1 MGSCVERS
9 LPALHGLSPL
19 RLTKARGMDRVAV
32 LPLQM
37 RQPARGRVL
46 TWWPAWPLAALTP
59 VAQVMAVGCRRAGGC
74 SLIYW
79 GPFQ

>member
-1 MGSCVERS
+1 MRSCVEHL

-19 RLTKARGMDRVAV
+19 RLTKACGMDRVAV

-46 TWWPAWPLAALTP
+46 TWWPARPLAALTH
-59 VAQVMAVGCRRAGGC
+59 VAQVMAVGYRRAGGR